1 MIVELVDLEV
11 VLQTQVE
18 RIEHILACR
27 NFRRAKH
34 VVMTEECVN
43 IMLVEQRYRL
53 ADLNAEVHT
62 CVESEVSSR
71 REVHEIMMIILIRI
85 KVGVIAVA
93 LATVNAKN
101 WTQHQIHVQF

>member
-71 REVHEIMMIILIRI
+71 REIHEVMMIVLVRIEVCIIL
-85 KVGVIAVA
+85 VA
-93 LATVNAKN
+93 FATIDTKSR
-101 WTQHQIHVQF
+101 TQHQVHIK